1 MARPKV
7 VTVRLAR
14 QPHHDAVLRVR
25 AAYRRLRRLAAQPP
39 MSDPLDSPSVAAASF
54 TAAGGGRMAEV
65 AALYARVST
74 TQQEQEATIESQVA
88 ALESYAQQQGYT
100 LAPAY
105 YFLDNGVSGAQ
116 LVRPALERLRDQAAA
131 GAFAVVLCLS
141 PDRLAR
147 QCAHQWVL
155 LDELQRAGVKVI
167 FSNQAP
173 VSDEPQ
179 GQLLLGIQGLFAEYE
194 RAMITERCRRG
205 RLYRI
210 RCGALVSPNAPYGYR
225 YIPVAGTR
233 RWPLGTRTAG
243 S

>member
-1 MARPKV
+1 
-7 VTVRLAR
+7 
-14 QPHHDAVLRVR
+14 
-25 AAYRRLRRLAAQPP
+25 
-39 MSDPLDSPSVAAASF
+39 
-54 TAAGGGRMAEV
+54 MAEV

-74 TQQEQEATIESQVA
+74 TQQEQETTIESQVA

-116 LVRPALERLRDQAAA
+116 LVRPALERLRDQAAE

-173 VSDEPQ
+173 VSDDPQ

-205 RLYRI
+205 A
-210 RCGALVSPNAPYGYR
+210 CTASGAAP
-225 YIPVAGTR
+225 
-233 RWPLGTRTAG
+233 
-243 S
+243 

>member
-1 MARPKV
+1 
-7 VTVRLAR
+7 
-14 QPHHDAVLRVR
+14 
-25 AAYRRLRRLAAQPP
+25 
-39 MSDPLDSPSVAAASF
+39 
-54 TAAGGGRMAEV
+54 MAEV

-116 LVRPALERLRDQAAA
+116 LVRPALEWLRDQAAA

-155 LDELQRAGVKVI
+155 LDEVQRAGVKVI

-179 GQLLLGIQGLFAEYE
+179 GQLLLGIQGRFAEYE
-194 RAMITERCRRG
+194 RAMIDHAAAG
-205 RLYRI
+205 DLLIAYVPAA
-210 RCGALVSPNAPYGYR
+210 GMSAALEMYVAHEHGVPVVTISPLAENWVVRALSR
-225 YIPVAGTR
+225 
-233 RWPLGTRTAG
+233 
-243 S
+243 